1 MLKDSA
7 GAQKN
12 LSACHAIW
20 ASSSQIL
27 LVLHEVYDLV
37 GK

>member
-7 GAQKN
+7 GVKKTFQ
-12 LSACHAIW
+12 HATW

>member
-12 LSACHAIW
+12 LSACHLDKQL
-20 ASSSQIL
+20 SHFP
-27 LVLHEVYDLV
+27 VLHEVYDLV